1 MRLSLIFPVLA
12 IVVLAG
18 CSNRPKVSIRN
29 QSTVTVV
36 NLRFSGN
43 GFETILPSL
52 AAGETWRPNV
62 HPAGESPARLEFD
75 SGGKHFD
82 SGYHS
87 YFEPSGGYIV
97 KVEINSDLAIS
108 ITSNL

>member
-1 MRLSLIFPVLA
+1 MRLSSIFPVLA
-12 IVVLAG
+12 IVALVG
-18 CSNRPKVSIRN
+18 CSNPPKVSVQN
-29 QSTVTVV
+29 LSTMTVV
-36 NLRFSGN
+36 NLRLSGN
-43 GFETILPSL
+43 GFETTLPSL
-52 AAGETWRPNV
+52 AAGETWRPIV
-62 HPAGESPARLEFD
+62 HPVGESPARLEFD

-82 SGYHS
+82 SGYQS